1 MGDCVTA
8 RKTSFCDIRDE
19 RAVRIAD
26 YIVSSGATVRDAAKV
41 FGVSKSTVHKDVTS
55 RLFAC
60 DAALFEKVSRTC
72 AYTIHTI
79 LADALEKALS
89 ETLGCDAR
97 WVTLS
102 IEDYN
107 GKQWQDVFKKE
118 VTENEEHLY
127 KKPQY
132 DPKILL

>member
-1 MGDCVTA
+1 MPHISVKMIEG
-8 RKTSFCDIRDE
+8 
-19 RAVRIAD
+19 
-26 YIVSSGATVRDAAKV
+26 
-41 FGVSKSTVHKDVTS
+41 
-55 RLFAC
+55 
-60 DAALFEKVSRTC
+60 RTEEQKK
-72 AYTIHTI
+72 A

-89 ETLGCDAR
+89 ESLGCSTS

-107 GKQWQDVFKKE
+107 GKEWQEVFKKE
-118 VTENEEHLY
+118 VTDNEKNLY